1 MGTDWNK
8 MADNAKTRSDMY
20 GLLTL
25 VFRQEPSEAFI
36 NELRGPRLSGAFS
49 DMELEMG
56 GFFYSEPVSTIA
68 DQLALEFSRLFI
80 GPGRH
85 ISAHESIFTE
95 VDGDSGG
102 LWGARTV
109 EVKKFIET
117 TGLDYASQF
126 TGLPDHIS
134 VELEF
139 MQKLADW
146 EADKWIEMDRISA
159 EYCLSI
165 QRMFLQQHI
174 LAWIPKFCDAVIAQ
188 ADIPFYRELAELTK
202 NFLKLEE
209 RSLTIDTAA

>member
-36 NELRGPRLSGAFS
+36 NELRGPRLTGAFS

-56 GFFYSEPVSTIA
+56 GSFYSEPVSTIT

-126 TGLPDHIS
+126 MGLPDHIS

-174 LAWIPKFCDAVIAQ
+174 LGWIPKFCDAVIAQ

>member
-36 NELRGPRLSGAFS
+36 NELRGPRLAGAFS
-49 DMELEMG
+49 DMELDMG
-56 GFFYSEPVSTIA
+56 GSFYSEPVSTIA

-139 MQKLADW
+139 MQKLTQW
-146 EADKWIEMDRISA
+146 ESAKWMEMDRKSA

-174 LAWIPKFCDAVIAQ
+174 LGWIPKFCDAVIFQ
-188 ADIPFYRELAELTK
+188 ADMPFYRELAGLMK
-202 NFLKLEE
+202 NFLEFE
-209 RSLTIDTAA
+209 QQSLAIESAA

>member
-1 MGTDWNK
+1 
-8 MADNAKTRSDMY
+8 
-20 GLLTL
+20 
-25 VFRQEPSEAFI
+25 SEAFI
-36 NELRGPRLSGAFS
+36 NELRGPRLAGAFS
-49 DMELEMG
+49 DMELDMG
-56 GFFYSEPVSTIA
+56 GSFYSEPVSTIA

-139 MQKLADW
+139 MQKLTQW
-146 EADKWIEMDRISA
+146 ESAKWMEMDRKSA

-174 LAWIPKFCDAVIAQ
+174 LGWIPKFCDAVIFQ
-188 ADIPFYRELAELTK
+188 ADMPFYRELAGLMK
-202 NFLKLEE
+202 NFLEFE
-209 RSLTIDTAA
+209 QQSLAIESAA

>member
-49 DMELEMG
+49 DMELDMG
-56 GFFYSEPVSTIA
+56 GSFYSEPVSAIA

-174 LAWIPKFCDAVIAQ
+174 LGWIPKFCDAVIAQ

-209 RSLTIDTAA
+209 RSLIIDTAA

>member
-49 DMELEMG
+49 DMELDMG
-56 GFFYSEPVSTIA
+56 GSFYSEPVSAIA

-174 LAWIPKFCDAVIAQ
+174 LGWIPKFCDAVIGQ

-209 RSLTIDTAA
+209 RSLIIDTAA